1 MKQTRKSMDDLNL
14 LDDFLFY
21 EVVSGKKGDDF
32 CRLLI
37 KAVCG
42 RVVGNIRIR
51 PQKTI
56 QGIDIGKHGIRM
68 DLYVEDDGKCMYD
81 IEPDKYTSRDALP
94 RRNRYYR
101 ALLDGTLLDAGE
113 NFEQIPE
120 LWTIFILPHDPFG
133 RNRMCYTV
141 RNNIIEEPDIE
152 YKDGAVSLFLYTK
165 GISAGN
171 EELSQLLHYIEH
183 SVEENAVTEELQA
196 LHNYVT
202 AIKQKKEVGVR
213 YMKSWELEQ
222 MWRKEA
228 REEGLAEG
236 REIGREM
243 GCKLGRE
250 MGREEGLLEGK
261 IQSILDLLSY
271 IGVVPESLEK
281 KITKETNPKILTKW
295 HKLAAKS
302 DSISEF
308 ERSM

>member
-1 MKQTRKSMDDLNL
+1 MKQTRKSIDDLNL

-37 KAVCG
+37 KAVCD
-42 RVVGNIRIR
+42 RDVGSIRIR

-68 DLYVEDDGKCMYD
+68 DLYVDDDGKCMYD

-152 YKDGAVSLFLYTK
+152 YKDGVVSLFLYTK

-171 EELSQLLHYIEH
+171 EALSQLLHYMEH

-202 AIKQKKEVGVR
+202 AIKQRKEVGVR

-243 GCKLGRE
+243 GCK
-250 MGREEGLLEGK
+250 MGREEGLLKGK
-261 IQSILDLLSY
+261 IQSILYLLSD
-271 IGVVPESLEK
+271 IGDVPESIKEK
-281 KITKETNPKILTKW
+281 ISNETNPETLVKW
-295 HKLAAKS
+295 LKQAANA
-302 DSISEF
+302 DSISGF
-308 ERSM
+308 EKNMLQ

>member
-1 MKQTRKSMDDLNL
+1 MKQKRQTIDNLNL

-21 EVVSGKKGDDF
+21 EVVSGEKGEDF

-42 RVVGNIRIR
+42 RDVGNIRIR
-51 PQKTI
+51 PQKII
-56 QGIDIGKHGIRM
+56 QGIDTGKHGIRM
-68 DLYVEDDGKCMYD
+68 DLYVDDDGKYLYD
-81 IEPDKYTSRDALP
+81 IEPDKYTGKEVLP

-101 ALLDGTLLDAGE
+101 ALLDGKLLNAGE
-113 NFEQIPE
+113 TFEKLPE
-120 LWTIFILPHDPFG
+120 LWTIFILAHDPFG

-171 EELSQLLHYIEH
+171 EELSQLLHYIEN
-183 SVEENAVTEELQA
+183 SVEENATTEELKA
-196 LHNYVT
+196 LHKYVT

-222 MWRKEA
+222 MWRKE
-228 REEGLAEG
+228 G
-236 REIGREM
+236 R
-243 GCKLGRE
+243 
-250 MGREEGLLEGK
+250 LEGK

-271 IGVVPESLEK
+271 IGDVPESLEE
-281 KITKETNPKILTKW
+281 KITSETSQETLAKW

-302 DSISEF
+302 DSISAF
-308 ERSM
+308 EKSILQ